1 MMVCRP
7 EGPDV
12 HAGPCLKTSLDLLTW
27 SGRIGMSKKIL
38 IIDDEEDVRVYL
50 EALLSKEGYE
60 TVTASDG
67 VEALEVL
74 KAEKPDLITLDL
86 QMPND
91 TGTAF
96 YRKMH
101 RNEEFNKI
109 PIIIVSGIP
118 GRHLAVRQPVA
129 VFDKPIDPDAL
140 LEAIKGAIG

>member
-1 MMVCRP
+1 
-7 EGPDV
+7 
-12 HAGPCLKTSLDLLTW
+12 
-27 SGRIGMSKKIL
+27 MSKKIL

-67 VEALEVL
+67 VKALEVL